1 MVVKVAAPG
10 RSFAGVAAYCL
21 HDTREPGEPQPET
34 SKRVEWTDTRNLP
47 TDRPDRA
54 AAMMA
59 AAAQAMGRQWRG
71 EVDTPRPTLKSWSG
85 SPPDSRHHPESGGTL
100 TPRVVVVVDPERSY
114 GLVFGHSRS
123 LCPLGGVSL
132 RFGCAL
138 PYTAR
143 PGRLGGDHG
152 LQVTRAVSHLVS
164 ASAGSG
170 GSAPLV

>member
-59 AAAQAMGRQWRG
+59 AAAQGR
-71 EVDTPRPTLKSWSG
+71 EPAS
-85 SPPDSRHHPESGGTL
+85 SPPLRSAR
-100 TPRVVVVVDPERSY
+100 TPVAPP
-114 GLVFGHSRS
+114 GL
-123 LCPLGGVSL
+123 
-132 RFGCAL
+132 
-138 PYTAR
+138 AR
-143 PGRLGGDHG
+143 RPAAR
-152 LQVTRAVSHLVS
+152 
-164 ASAGSG
+164 
-170 GSAPLV
+170 

>member
-71 EVDTPRPTLKSWSG
+71 EPFSGQGCPIPRT
-85 SPPDSRHHPESGGTL
+85 HP
-100 TPRVVVVVDPERSY
+100 
-114 GLVFGHSRS
+114 H
-123 LCPLGGVSL
+123 LGVLS
-132 RFGCAL
+132 
-138 PYTAR
+138 
-143 PGRLGGDHG
+143 
-152 LQVTRAVSHLVS
+152 
-164 ASAGSG
+164 
-170 GSAPLV
+170 

>member
-123 LCPLGGVSL
+123 LCPMGRVSCVSGAPNPI
-132 RFGCAL
+132 RR
-138 PYTAR
+138 AR
-143 PGRLGGDHG
+143 GRVRRRSWFASDKGSQSPG
-152 LQVTRAVSHLVS
+152 
-164 ASAGSG
+164 
-170 GSAPLV
+170 

>member
-59 AAAQAMGRQWRG
+59 AAAQGESPRARRRFGQREHPSRLRDWLAGRPL
-71 EVDTPRPTLKSWSG
+71 DDATLAEYLAARFFAK
-85 SPPDSRHHPESGGTL
+85 
-100 TPRVVVVVDPERSY
+100 
-114 GLVFGHSRS
+114 
-123 LCPLGGVSL
+123 LGGQSSPSV
-132 RFGCAL
+132 A
-138 PYTAR
+138 AR
-143 PGRLGGDHG
+143 S
-152 LQVTRAVSHLVS
+152 TRANPDQRPV
-164 ASAGSG
+164 ASMPASC
-170 GSAPLV
+170 SRMAVRVLMKA

>member
-85 SPPDSRHHPESGGTL
+85 SPSKSGVTPYPSGG
-100 TPRVVVVVDPERSY
+100 RRRRS
-114 GLVFGHSRS
+114 
-123 LCPLGGVSL
+123 
-132 RFGCAL
+132 
-138 PYTAR
+138 
-143 PGRLGGDHG
+143 
-152 LQVTRAVSHLVS
+152 
-164 ASAGSG
+164 
-170 GSAPLV
+170 

>member
-114 GLVFGHSRS
+114 GLVFGHSLP
-123 LCPLGGVSL
+123 LCPMGRVSCVS
-132 RFGCAL
+132 GA
-138 PYTAR
+138 PNPTPAR
-143 PGRLGGDHG
+143 PRR
-152 LQVTRAVSHLVS
+152 VTRKVGF
-164 ASAGSG
+164 ASA
-170 GSAPLV
+170 